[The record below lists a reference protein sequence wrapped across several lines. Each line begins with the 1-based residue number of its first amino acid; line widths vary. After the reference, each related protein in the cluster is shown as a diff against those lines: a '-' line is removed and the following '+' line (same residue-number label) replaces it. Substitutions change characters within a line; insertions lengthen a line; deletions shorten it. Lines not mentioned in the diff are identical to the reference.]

1 MGASNAT
8 AVVYSW
14 SHLNL
19 APRLLLV
26 HMALTAYDPPGLE
39 GKPPCLYWASWERQA
54 EAMGY
59 EPNESA
65 RRRLMRLRGQLV
77 AAGAIELDARGTRVS
92 STRWLLHPLRAEP
105 AGLPLPWLSGDGG
118 SL

>member
-14 SHLNL
+14 SHLHL
-19 APRLLLV
+19 APRWLLV
-26 HMALTAYDPPGLE
+26 HMALTAYDPPGQE

-59 EPNESA
+59 EVNDGA
-65 RRRLMRLRGQLV
+65 RRRLKRLRVQLV
-77 AAGAIELDARGTRVS
+77 QAGAIELDARGTRGS
-92 STRWLLHPLRAEP
+92 SSRWLLHPLRPTP
-105 AGLPLPWLSGDGG
+105 AALPLPWLSGGGG
-118 SL
+118 SP

>member
-39 GKPPCLYWASWERQA
+39 GKPPCLYFASWERQA

-59 EPNESA
+59 ESDDSA
-65 RRRLMRLRGQLV
+65 RRRLKRLRAQLV
-77 AAGAIELDARGTRVS
+77 TAGAIELDARGSRGS
-92 STRWLLHPLRAEP
+92 SPRWLLHPLRP
-105 AGLPLPWLSGDGG
+105 MPTGLPLPWLSGGGG
-118 SL
+118 SQ